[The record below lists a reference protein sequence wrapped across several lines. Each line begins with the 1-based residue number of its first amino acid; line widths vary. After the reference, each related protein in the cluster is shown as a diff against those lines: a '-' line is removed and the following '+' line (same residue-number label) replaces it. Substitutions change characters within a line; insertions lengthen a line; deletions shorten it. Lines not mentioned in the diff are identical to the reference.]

1 VILDTEGNIFGGYTP
16 VEWESR
22 VWVKTEGKKLIEK
35 TEEMAK
41 ADDSLK
47 SFLFTLKNPNNIP
60 ARIFALMEGE
70 KQKAI
75 CCDSSEG
82 PVFGCNSDIY
92 VSDHCNKNFTN
103 FTDLHRYI
111 NDTGLDSNIVFT
123 GSNCFQVAEIEIF
136 EMIG

>member
-1 VILDTEGNIFGGYTP
+1 
-16 VEWESR
+16 

-47 SFLFTLKNPNNIP
+47 SFLFTLKNPNKIP

-82 PVFGCNSDIY
+82 PVFGCNSDLY
-92 VSDHCNKNFTN
+92 VHDQCNKNVNSHTK
-103 FTDLHRYI
+103 LHCYT
-111 NDTGLDSNIVFT
+111 NDTRLDPKKVFT
-123 GSNCFQVAEIEIF
+123 GSNFFQVKEIEVF
-136 EMIG
+136 EIIG